1 MVRMIIHIY
10 LINLTIMNEGE
21 KYTSHMGQY
30 PVINLSYYGFEDKEN
45 IIKKWYNGYLFGECN
60 VYKPWS
66 VDKFICDLTGTTNAL
81 PISYWANTSSNS
93 IVKSLIEKADD
104 DVKAQIEELVS
115 GKTIEKVIHEDI
127 TYADID
133 IQYLL
138 NQNNINNLAIKFNF

>member
-1 MVRMIIHIY
+1 MEIY
-10 LINLTIMNEGE
+10 GWDISKNT
-21 KYTSHMGQY
+21 H
-30 PVINLSYYGFEDKEN
+30 YGFEDKEN

-104 DVKAQIEELVS
+104 DVKAQIEELVA
-115 GKTIEKVIHEDI
+115 GKTIGKVIHEDI

-138 NQNNINNLAIKFNF
+138 NQNNIK